1 LLSVVGTWLEILIID
16 GRWELP
22 MPGTS
27 DVNVKE
33 IRVDL
38 DKLKKQVNDLDA
50 AINGQA
56 AGLAQRITVLE
67 TKLAEMERTK

>member
-1 LLSVVGTWLEILIID
+1 MTD
-16 GRWELP
+16 
-22 MPGTS
+22 TS
-27 DVNVKE
+27 DQVVKE

-56 AGLAQRITVLE
+56 AGLAQRITALE
-67 TKLAEMERTK
+67 TKLAEMEITK